1 MSYDNKV
8 AVEEQWQR
16 TYENPASAR
25 RVTLVNGTGDKITS
39 MNPLPVSPVGGTTD
53 TPYHQ
58 YGTVL
63 ATYNVEST
71 ILSYTVPAGNTFII
85 TGINWGGEA
94 DGELVVYI
102 DTVKQLVFR
111 NSAANR
117 TQLLTIGDNNFVA
130 TENQVVDLKV
140 TNVSHRQNAANYEA
154 TLIGGII

>member
-1 MSYDNKV
+1 MTYDSKT
-8 AVEEQWQR
+8 AVEEQWQT
-16 TYENPASAR
+16 TYENSAEAR
-25 RVTLVNGTGDKITS
+25 RSILVNGTGDKIS
-39 MNPLPVSPVGGTTD
+39 SINPLPVSPIGGTTD

-63 ATYNVEST
+63 GTYNTEAT

-130 TENQVVDLKV
+130 TAGQVVDLKV

-154 TLIGGII
+154 TLIGGVV